1 MSLPEAPRLHLN
13 ENLSPRLAEQLR
25 KHGFDVTTSHEMDM
39 LAEPDDVQL
48 AFATAEQRAIVS
60 FNVRDF
66 APLHDEYQAAGREH
80 WGMIFSTQEPL
91 NILFQ
96 RLLRLLNA
104 VSAEDLKNQIR
115 WLNEFQ

>member
-1 MSLPEAPRLHLN
+1 MPPPDAPCLHLN

-25 KHGFDVTTSHEMDM
+25 KHGFDVTTSHEMGM

-48 AFATAEQRAIVS
+48 AFAATEHRAIVS

-66 APLHDEYQAAGREH
+66 APLHDEYALAGREH
-80 WGMIFSTQEPL
+80 WGLIFSTQEPI
-91 NILFQ
+91 NILFH
-96 RLLRLLNA
+96 RLLRLLNS
-104 VSAEDLKNQIR
+104 VTAEELKNQIR

>member
-1 MSLPEAPRLHLN
+1 MSLPDAPRLPLN

-25 KHGFDVTTSHEMDM
+25 KHGFDVTTSHEMNM
-39 LAEPDDVQL
+39 LAVPDDAQL
-48 AFATAEQRAIVS
+48 IFAAAAHRAIVS

-66 APLHDEYQAAGREH
+66 APLHDQYQAIGQTH
-80 WGMIFSTQEPL
+80 WGMIFSTQEPI

-96 RLLRLLNA
+96 RLLRLLN
-104 VSAEDLKNQIR
+104 SITAEELKNQIR